1 MKLTPLD
8 IYNKEFS
15 KSTFGYKTSQV
26 DEFMDDIGVAYERLL
41 KDLNKLQEEN
51 DLLKDKLDKYDD
63 TEERLQQTLNSMQN
77 NISDRIEQA
86 DKKASII
93 VREARLKAEQIKE
106 NAKEQVV
113 EEKRKIEQLREQKKF
128 FKIRFQTLL
137 ESHLEMINE
146 EDKPSY
152 ESNNLGTEFE
162 NAYDNKKKFKFVD
175 EEKEL
180 TNDEIE
186 EKKDTRK
193 ENNDFNI
200 SDFEYESSRKSS
212 EL

>member
-15 KSTFGYKTSQV
+15 KSTFGYNTNQV

-51 DLLKDKLDKYDD
+51 DLLKDKLDEYNDM
-63 TEERLQQTLNSMQN
+63 EARLQQTLNSMQD

-86 DKKASII
+86 DKEASII
-93 VREARLKAEQIKE
+93 VREARMKAEQIKE

-113 EEKRKIEQLREQKKF
+113 EEKRKVEQLREQKNF

-137 ESHLEMINE
+137 ESHLEMLKD
-146 EDKPSY
+146 EDDQSS
-152 ESNNLGTEFE
+152 ESRDFEVEFE
-162 NAYDNKKKFKFVD
+162 NDLDNQAETDFSREVKA
-175 EEKEL
+175 KED
-180 TNDEIE
+180 NQE
-186 EKKDTRK
+186 EKKK
-193 ENNDFNI
+193 ENTDFDI
-200 SDFEYESSRKSS
+200 SDFRYESYRKSD
-212 EL
+212 EI